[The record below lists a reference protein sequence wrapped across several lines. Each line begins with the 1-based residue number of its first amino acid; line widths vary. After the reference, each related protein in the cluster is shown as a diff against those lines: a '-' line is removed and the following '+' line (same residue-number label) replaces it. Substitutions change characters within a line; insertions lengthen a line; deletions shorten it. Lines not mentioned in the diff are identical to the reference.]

1 MYRYQ
6 GKMNGYKDAVVLL
19 SYPEKSFGEAKVL
32 RVFISTH
39 TEFTAQEI
47 LNIYAKR
54 RNIEVFFR
62 SCKQKLAFDK
72 CQLRKKQGITR
83 MWLILSLIHF
93 LCCTVSGCVGSFDKG
108 YNYFRN
114 CALQEIFVQNAL
126 LM

>member
-1 MYRYQ
+1 
-6 GKMNGYKDAVVLL
+6 MNDHKDAVVLL

-62 SCKQKLAFDK
+62 SCKQKFAFDK
-72 CQLRKKQGITR
+72 CQLRKKQGIAR
-83 MWLILSLIHF
+83 MWLIL
-93 LCCTVSGCVGSFDKG
+93 
-108 YNYFRN
+108 
-114 CALQEIFVQNAL
+114 
-126 LM
+126 